1 VSVDTISTELRAF
14 AELLEYPTD
23 QVGARAREAADLLGV
38 ESPEAAALLTRFAET
53 VDRTPLVGLEELYT
67 RTFDFD
73 DRTQP
78 YLGGHLFGETYKRS
92 ILLVGLSECYGRHG
106 FERGGEMADHV
117 SVVLRFLAH
126 AWGSDDADEV
136 ARDGLLPALRKIVEG
151 LGTPDESAADQRGR
165 DVYGLALR
173 ALSLW
178 LDGLVPAEAEPA
190 GAESR
195 G

>member
-1 VSVDTISTELRAF
+1 VSGDAIPAALRAF

-23 QVGARAREAADLLGV
+23 QAGARAREAAGLLGV
-38 ESPEAAALLTRFAET
+38 ESSEAAALLVRFAET

-126 AWGSDDADEV
+126 AWGSDDAEEV
-136 ARDGLLPALRKIVEG
+136 AREGLLPALRKIVEG
-151 LGTPDESAADQRGR
+151 LGTPDENAADQRGR
-165 DVYGLALR
+165 DVYGLVLR
-173 ALSLW
+173 ALSVW
-178 LDGLVPAEAEPA
+178 LDGLVPAAPEPA